1 MEKISDDKVQDELID
16 KSNIQDELVERT
28 NEQKKE
34 KTLVEKMFDYFDAQN
49 EKKTSQEKVFTKVG
63 WVGEP
68 AVTLVTR
75 TICPECEAEN
85 SFNLNGT
92 TIPTYPPKYRYICS
106 KCGAI
111 LETTQL
117 FSSIVYVD
125 RKSYEEQVKKSGT
138 TTVRGVYE

>member
-1 MEKISDDKVQDELID
+1 MEKISDDKVQDEFID
-16 KSNIQDELVERT
+16 KSKVQDELIDRTEIQDEFVD
-28 NEQKKE
+28 
-34 KTLVEKMFDYFDAQN
+34 KT
-49 EKKTSQEKVFTKVG
+49 QEKVFTKVG

-68 AVTLVTR
+68 VVTLVTR
-75 TICPECEAEN
+75 TICPNCVAEN
-85 SFNLNGT
+85 SFDLKE
-92 TIPTYPPKYRYICS
+92 ILPVSPQKYRYVCS

-111 LETTQL
+111 LETSQP

>member
-1 MEKISDDKVQDELID
+1 MEKISDDKVQDELVD
-16 KSNIQDELVERT
+16 RTEVQDELAE
-28 NEQKKE
+28 
-34 KTLVEKMFDYFDAQN
+34 
-49 EKKTSQEKVFTKVG
+49 TSQEKVFTKVG

-68 AVTLVTR
+68 VVTLVTR
-75 TICPECEAEN
+75 TICPSCEAEN
-85 SFNLNGT
+85 SFDLKE
-92 TIPTYPPKYRYICS
+92 ILPVSPQKYRYVCS

-111 LETTQL
+111 LETSQP